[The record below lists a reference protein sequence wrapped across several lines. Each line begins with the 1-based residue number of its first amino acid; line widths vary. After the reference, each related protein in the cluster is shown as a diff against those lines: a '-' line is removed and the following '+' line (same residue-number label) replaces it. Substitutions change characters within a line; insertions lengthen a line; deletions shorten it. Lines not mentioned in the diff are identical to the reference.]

1 MIRSRFPLPA
11 NEPAGRGYVAGK
23 GVDAHS
29 GRRVALKNLSGLGRS
44 RISARLPMRTR
55 NEMFA
60 LVKGPLKA
68 VDELYVKHLASP
80 VSIVSEIGDFVAQSG
95 GKRIRPAL
103 HLLCTRLCGYRG
115 PHDLILATVLEYIH
129 TATLIHDDII
139 DDAHI
144 RRGRSS
150 VNHRWGNN
158 ITVLFGDNLLA
169 KAMDL
174 ALEAE
179 SLVIMKKLAE
189 VTLRMTEGEMLQTRY
204 AGRLDLTAAEYLY
217 MVDRKTAVLFGC
229 CCELAGLLAEVD
241 ERQRTAL
248 LGFGQN
254 LGMAFQL
261 VDDLLDLTGDTATL
275 GKPAGSDLREGKA
288 TMAVIDL
295 LSSGSL
301 DARAL
306 AKRLMEDG
314 PDDTVEMEKFTRL
327 LMDSGSIERAY
338 EKARNYAAQAV
349 EELNNFDDG
358 PARVALVSL
367 ADVVINR
374 QR

>member
-1 MIRSRFPLPA
+1 
-11 NEPAGRGYVAGK
+11 
-23 GVDAHS
+23 
-29 GRRVALKNLSGLGRS
+29 LKNLSGLGKS
-44 RISARLPMRTR
+44 RIIARSSMRTR

-60 LVKGPLKA
+60 LVAKPLQE
-68 VDELYVKHLASP
+68 VDELFVKHLASP
-80 VSIVSEIGDFVAQSG
+80 VAIVSEIGDFVAQSG

-115 PHDLILATVLEYIH
+115 PHDRILATVLEYIH

-139 DDAHI
+139 DGAQI

-150 VNHRWGNN
+150 VNQRWGNN

-204 AGRLDLTAAEYLY
+204 TGRLDLTAAEYLD

-241 ERQRTAL
+241 DQRRESILAY
-248 LGFGQN
+248 GQN

-295 LSSGSL
+295 LSTGSL

-306 AKRLMEDG
+306 AKRLMEDAG
-314 PDDTVEMEKFTRL
+314 DDSSEMKKFTTL
-327 LMDSGSIERAY
+327 LTESGAIERAY
-338 EKARNYAAQAV
+338 DRARDYAAKAV
-349 EELNNFDDG
+349 HELQNFDDG
-358 PARVALVSL
+358 PARDTLISL